1 MRNRVSETPKKRTE
15 DEFVDAIVATASEVK
30 GSAKA
35 RTKSKPVTVSLTD
48 AYLNQIVTHLQHA
61 ASEGEVTLTR
71 THVIKAGLL
80 ALGELPPDKVMALMR
95 KA

>member
-1 MRNRVSETPKKRTE
+1 MRNRVNDVPKRRTE
-15 DEFVDAIVATASEVK
+15 DEFVDAGTAIPSQVK
-30 GSAKA
+30 ASAKA

-80 ALGELPPDKVMALMR
+80 ALGELSPDKVMALMR

>member
-30 GSAKA
+30 GSAK